1 MKAKSTPSPTE
12 RKITMLKLSHLGRL
26 TRIAAASAVLMVANL
41 TVAQA
46 AICYKGNQ
54 GVGGSNRIASANKSA
69 VTKGNAQKKARGSWN
84 SRAQSLM
91 GSSRANWGNAT
102 QRDYYCHHS
111 FVWHCTAYAR
121 PCM

>member
-1 MKAKSTPSPTE
+1 MFSSFSLNRIA
-12 RKITMLKLSHLGRL
+12 
-26 TRIAAASAVLMVANL
+26 RIAATGAILMVAHFSS
-41 TVAQA
+41 AQA
-46 AICYKGNQ
+46 AICYNGKQ
-54 GVGGSNRIASANKSA
+54 GVNGTNVIASGSKGA
-69 VTKGNAQKKARGSWN
+69 VTKGNAQKKARGAWN

-102 QRDYYCHHS
+102 NRYYYCHHS